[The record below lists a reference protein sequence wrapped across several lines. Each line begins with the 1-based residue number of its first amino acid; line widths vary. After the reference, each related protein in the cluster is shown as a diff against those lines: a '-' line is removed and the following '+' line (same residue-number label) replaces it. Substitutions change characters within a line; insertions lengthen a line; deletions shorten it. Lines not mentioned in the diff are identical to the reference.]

1 MWTRREAVA
10 VAISVLTTAWTT
22 KAHAQLTSAVATL
35 CPTGK
40 LRAALIASNPV
51 LVTRRPGGTIG
62 GVSVDVAR
70 ALAAHLGVPIEL
82 KAYDTPARYNES
94 LATDEWDIGIAARD
108 PARADHLAF
117 SVTSVLSPGVVIGER
132 CAHGVDRNPGY
143 EAREKEPGET
153 NPDRKC
159 ARERLPRYDVPVTNR
174 EAGDEGEIDRVAD
187 RPALHKADQ
196 QTQGDLNRQNCR
208 QHRPRKM
215 NGVAEGHEKAPP
227 HALWRPPVHAYSYV
241 SVRFRYSRPSP
252 NSKVA
257 QKLLP

>member
-1 MWTRREAVA
+1 MGQKPTLSDPFRAHVNWEWDHRESHRR
-10 VAISVLTTAWTT
+10 T
-22 KAHAQLTSAVATL
+22 
-35 CPTGK
+35 C
-40 LRAALIASNPV
+40 SNPDSTCGAGAGSECSH
-51 LVTRRPGGTIG
+51 LNTR
-62 GVSVDVAR
+62 A
-70 ALAAHLGVPIEL
+70 
-82 KAYDTPARYNES
+82 
-94 LATDEWDIGIAARD
+94 
-108 PARADHLAF
+108 
-117 SVTSVLSPGVVIGER
+117 VLSPGVVIGER